1 MNKNNGIRGTKSDP
15 LDTSSNRDSSSS
27 NASLLPT
34 LSSSSPRSSLSSAY
48 NNNKLEN
55 VLILQG
61 GGSLGAFGCGV
72 FKALANNNIK
82 VDIIAGTSIGGINAA
97 IIAGSKDAK
106 HPEHLLEQFWLEL
119 SESFVDFDKVNFSS
133 SYLPTFVEQLLLPP
147 INYYHYFHS
156 GSSSKQEKNY
166 LTITNTNEYA
176 IKMKQLRSF
185 YSSAMF
191 GNDKMFK
198 PRWRQET
205 ALTDPDYFAPQNWTY
220 MYDHRPLVETLEKYI
235 DYDKLKP
242 NGNPNAPRLILT
254 AVNILTAG
262 PLTFDSSK
270 QQITPKHILAT
281 SAYPLY
287 NFLWIEVEDGVYAWD
302 GSLLSNT
309 PLREVIDA
317 SPVNDKRICIVENYP
332 KRVDTLPKNLPE
344 VYHRARDIMF
354 SDKTEHSVTMSKAI
368 TRYLRYIEELYQLIE
383 NNMDLTKVDPKQLKR
398 IRKKYKKYKQE
409 RGAEIKDIVYITRD
423 EPFPHMYENADFS
436 PETIKNSIKE
446 GEMKTIQALKGR

>member
-1 MNKNNGIRGTKSDP
+1 MNKNNGKRGKKSDP
-15 LDTSSNRDSSSS
+15 PNTSSNRDNSSS
-27 NASLLPT
+27 NASLLPP
-34 LSSSSPRSSLSSAY
+34 SSSLRSSLLSPT
-48 NNNKLEN
+48 NNRLEN

-72 FKALANNNIK
+72 FKTLANSNIK
-82 VDIIAGTSIGGINAA
+82 LDIIAGTSIGGINAA

-106 HPEHLLEQFWLEL
+106 HPELLLEQFWLEL
-119 SESFVDFDKVNFSS
+119 SESFVDFDKVTLPSS
-133 SYLPTFVEQLLLPP
+133 ASLPKFIEKLLLVLPSN
-147 INYYHYFHS
+147 NYYYHHHFPTA
-156 GSSSKQEKNY
+156 SSEQENY
-166 LTITNTNEYA
+166 STIKANERA

-185 YSSAMF
+185 YSSAIF

-205 ALTDPDYFAPQNWTY
+205 ALTDPEYFAPQNWTY
-220 MYDHRPLVETLEKYI
+220 MYDLAPLVKTLEKYI
-235 DYDKLKP
+235 DYNKLKP
-242 NGNPNAPRLILT
+242 NGNPNARLILT
-254 AVNILTAG
+254 AVNVLTAD

-270 QQITPKHILAT
+270 QQITSKHILAT

-287 NFLWIEVEDGVYAWD
+287 NFPWIEVEDGVYAWD
-302 GSLLSNT
+302 GGLLNNT

-317 SPVNDKRICIVENYP
+317 SPVNDKRIFLVENYP
-332 KRVDTLPKNLPE
+332 KRVNALPKNLPE

-354 SDKTEHSVTMSKAI
+354 SDKTVYNVKMSKVI
-368 TRYLRYIEELYQLIE
+368 TLYLRYIEELYQLIE
-383 NNMDLTKVDPKQLKR
+383 THTDLTKVDPKQLKR

-409 RGAEIKDIVYITRD
+409 RGAEIKDIFYITRD

>member
-1 MNKNNGIRGTKSDP
+1 MNKNNGKRGKKSDP
-15 LDTSSNRDSSSS
+15 PNTSSNRDNSSS
-27 NASLLPT
+27 NASLLPP
-34 LSSSSPRSSLSSAY
+34 SSSSLRSSLLSPT
-48 NNNKLEN
+48 NNRLEN

-72 FKALANNNIK
+72 FKTLANSNIK
-82 VDIIAGTSIGGINAA
+82 LDIIAGTSIGGINAA

-106 HPEHLLEQFWLEL
+106 HPELLLEQFWLEL
-119 SESFVDFDKVNFSS
+119 SESFVDFDKVTLPSS
-133 SYLPTFVEQLLLPP
+133 ASLPKFIEKLLLVLPSN
-147 INYYHYFHS
+147 NYYYHHHFPTA
-156 GSSSKQEKNY
+156 SSEQENY
-166 LTITNTNEYA
+166 STIKANERA

-185 YSSAMF
+185 YSSAIF

-205 ALTDPDYFAPQNWTY
+205 ALTDPEYFAPQNWTY
-220 MYDHRPLVETLEKYI
+220 MYDLAPLVKTLEKYI
-235 DYDKLKP
+235 DYNKLKP
-242 NGNPNAPRLILT
+242 NGNPNARLILT
-254 AVNILTAG
+254 AVNVLTAD

-270 QQITPKHILAT
+270 QQITSKHILAT

-287 NFLWIEVEDGVYAWD
+287 NFPWIEVEDGVYAWD
-302 GSLLSNT
+302 GGLLNNT

-317 SPVNDKRICIVENYP
+317 SPVNDKRIFLVENYP
-332 KRVDTLPKNLPE
+332 KRVNALPKNLPE

-354 SDKTEHSVTMSKAI
+354 SDKTVYNVRMSKVI
-368 TRYLRYIEELYQLIE
+368 TLYLRYIEELYQLIE
-383 NNMDLTKVDPKQLKR
+383 TLDLTEVDPKQLKR

-409 RGAEIKDIVYITRD
+409 RGAEIKDIFYITRD

-436 PETIKNSIKE
+436 PETIKNSIKD